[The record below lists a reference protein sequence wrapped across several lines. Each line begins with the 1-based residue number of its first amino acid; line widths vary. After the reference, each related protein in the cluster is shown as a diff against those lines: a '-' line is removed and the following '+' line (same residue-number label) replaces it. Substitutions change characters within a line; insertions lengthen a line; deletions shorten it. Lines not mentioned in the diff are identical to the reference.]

1 MLLYKAFSIIYLHLR
16 RWDALLRRGYHGHVV
31 NRTGFA
37 VPGGHVRLL
46 IGGQRRRRGVR
57 RRVRCRVRRRPRVLR
72 GALGAGTG
80 AGGGAGR
87 RAPSPAH
94 RLHLLGHAACRC
106 VRLTA
111 TVRH

>member
-1 MLLYKAFSIIYLHLR
+1 MKIFIYLHLR
-16 RWDALLRRGYHGHVV
+16 RRDAWLRRRHHGQVMDG
-31 NRTGFA
+31 TGLA

-46 IGGQRRRRGVR
+46 IGGQRWRCRVR
-57 RRVRCRVRRRPRVLR
+57 RRVRCRVRRRPRVLGR
-72 GALGAGTG
+72 ALCAGTG

-94 RLHLLGHAACRC
+94 RLHFLGHAARRC